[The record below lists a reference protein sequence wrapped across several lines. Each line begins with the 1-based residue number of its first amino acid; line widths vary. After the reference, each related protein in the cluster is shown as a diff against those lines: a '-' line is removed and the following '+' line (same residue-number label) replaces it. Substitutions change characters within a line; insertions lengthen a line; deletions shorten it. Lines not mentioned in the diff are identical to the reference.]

1 LGIPGLSFRYLSITR
16 KRDGPV
22 AVKPC
27 GFSVCAVLFRAE
39 KRPAEET
46 VWHDSLW
53 IVSPPKVLQL
63 CPAPVAMLHQV
74 SNEVT
79 NEVESL
85 AGSIDCWNVIAYNL
99 YLRLC
104 L

>member
-1 LGIPGLSFRYLSITR
+1 M
-16 KRDGPV
+16 
-22 AVKPC
+22 
-27 GFSVCAVLFRAE
+27 
-39 KRPAEET
+39 
-46 VWHDSLW
+46 
-53 IVSPPKVLQL
+53 QL
-63 CPAPVAMLHQV
+63 AKLHQV

-99 YLRLC
+99 YLGLC